1 MAATPLAAYDN
12 DNPEQQPEVD
22 SEQDA
27 EGDEDPEFYDA
38 TAQAGIY
45 TANEELGVNGVG
57 VFHAENG
64 ADDEKDAT
72 EEIHISGG
80 KRPRLI
86 DDVNEPAE
94 DLDHAA
100 IALGSGSDDGKSGSD
115 ADEIDAEFEELSNE
129 SNAVVSDEFSEAD
142 SEVEEEWDAESN
154 EQEDADIDPP
164 VQNNCIICG
173 QDEEHDPS
181 EVFEEPL
188 ICEGCGDHCHRQ
200 CGREHELLGDDESTA
215 DKWRCLMCVMKTSQ
229 PDLADS
235 STARRKSTVSSIT
248 KDLLPADNDTQDLS
262 SHSIFNTLI
271 VDDDPLDGSRSLRKR
286 KSSTT
291 DEPENRRPTT
301 RKRRK
306 VSPPP
311 HEQALPTTTRTS
323 GSRSRAASQNQAVDN
338 DTTANHDNRV
348 ARQRRTRNAQK
359 NYCTIAQKQ
368 EGRII
373 LSFNLDQEKLQKI
386 LNSKPRP
393 KSQRRRPPPKPPAVP
408 EPPVSH
414 FAPTNPTPYAAPFYS
429 FHDREND
436 ELKSKPYGGI
446 LSETDADTS
455 RTVPLST
462 DRDKFEAARQKAEEE
477 WRQKMMATE
486 EDSDSAFRAAQKLSG
501 PPSKIK
507 YINFGGFEIE
517 TWYAAPYP
525 EEYSRNR
532 VLYICEF
539 CLKYMNSDFVAWRH
553 KLKCPAKHPPGDE
566 IYREGSV
573 SIFEVDGR
581 KNPVYCQ
588 NLCLLAKLFLGSK
601 TLYYDV
607 EPFLF
612 YVMTEYDEWGC
623 HFVGY
628 FSKEKRPSS
637 SNNVSCILTLPI
649 HQRKGYG
656 NLLIDFSYLLTR
668 LEGRTGSPEKPLSD
682 MGLVSYR
689 NYWRLVL
696 CYKFRNQ
703 KRPTS
708 ITAIS
713 EQTGMTPDDVISA
726 LEGLSAL
733 VRDPSTKTYA
743 LRLDYDFF
751 EKYIESW
758 EKKGYVKLNPNSL
771 VWTPYIMG
779 RSNKSHYD
787 HAPIHT
793 VAPRED
799 HEASESTAP
808 GEGGAIP
815 NNSYGLGISASDLDT
830 ANSVAG
836 SGIDATNGN
845 GQGFPD
851 ASPSLF
857 DAPGPPST
865 SALSFA
871 DVMSRQTASVNG
883 RQSSS
888 TPSNPAFGIPPTRF
902 EIFPHAQGTNSTP
915 ASKRRPGRPFGTRK
929 KVRSTAQSPA
939 RTSGHNT
946 PKKSKPLRLGTPNTA
961 TRPLRF
967 SVRRARS
974 SKLSDNPDT
983 KHDTDPESPGGT
995 KRFNDSSLFPPPSMF
1010 KVDSPEANGSPE
1022 NQQTDQEKHINDMPE
1037 SMEIDQQLLSGIED
1051 DTHNHGPRHA
1061 DGVNNKTE
1069 VANGLTPPTSNST
1082 QTGISR
1088 DAAECLESTATNGR
1102 PDSGSEKIPLQ
1113 C

>member
-27 EGDEDPEFYDA
+27 EGDEDPEFYNA
-38 TAQAGIY
+38 TLQAGIS
-45 TANEELGVNGVG
+45 TANEDLGVNGVG
-57 VFHAENG
+57 TPPRENG
-64 ADDEKDAT
+64 ADDWEDAT
-72 EEIHISGG
+72 EEKHISHE
-80 KRPRLI
+80 KEEPSLI
-86 DDVNEPAE
+86 EDGNEPAK
-94 DLDHAA
+94 DLDAA
-100 IALGSGSDDGKSGSD
+100 AAAPGSASDDGKSGSD
-115 ADEIDAEFEELSNE
+115 ADEMDAEFEELSNE
-129 SNAVVSDEFSEAD
+129 SNAAVTDESSEAD

-164 VQNNCIICG
+164 VQNNCIICK

-188 ICEGCGDHCHRQ
+188 ICDVCGDYCHRQ
-200 CGREHELLGDDESTA
+200 CGREEELLDDDENA
-215 DKWRCLMCVMKTSQ
+215 DNWRCPLCVMINSR
-229 PDLADS
+229 PDPAAT

-248 KDLLPADNDTQDLS
+248 KDLLPADNDTQDLN
-262 SHSIFNTLI
+262 SHSIFNSLI

-286 KSSTT
+286 KSSG
-291 DEPENRRPTT
+291 DETENRRPIT

-306 VSPPP
+306 VSPVP
-311 HEQALPTTTRTS
+311 HEQAIPTTTRAS
-323 GSRSRAASQNQAVDN
+323 GSRSRAASQNQLADN
-338 DTTANHDNRV
+338 DATAGHNSRV

-359 NYCTIAQKQ
+359 HYCTTVQRQ

-393 KSQRRRPPPKPPAVP
+393 KSQRRRPLPKPPAVP

-446 LSETDADTS
+446 LSEADADTS

-462 DRDKFEAARQKAEEE
+462 DRDKFEAARQKAEGE

-486 EDSDSAFRAAQKLSG
+486 EDSDSALRAAQKLSG

-696 CYKFRNQ
+696 CYKFRDQ
-703 KRPTS
+703 KAPTS
-708 ITAIS
+708 ITTIS

-733 VRDPSTKTYA
+733 VRDPATKTYA

-751 EKYIESW
+751 DKYIESW

-799 HEASESTAP
+799 HPEAAEPTGP
-808 GEGGAIP
+808 VNGGAIP
-815 NNSYGLGISASDLDT
+815 NNSYGLGISASDVDT
-830 ANSVAG
+830 ANSATG
-836 SGIDATNGN
+836 SGIEGTNGN
-845 GQGFPD
+845 GQGFPE

-871 DVMSRQTASVNG
+871 DVMSKQTTSVNG

-902 EIFPHAQGTNSTP
+902 EIFPQAQGTSTP
-915 ASKRRPGRPFGTRK
+915 ASKRRPGRPFGSRK

-946 PKKSKPLRLGTPNTA
+946 PKKNKPLRLGTPSTA

-995 KRFNDSSLFPPPSMF
+995 KRFNDSNLLFPTPSHEPLDPPE
-1010 KVDSPEANGSPE
+1010 VNGCPE
-1022 NQQTDQEKHINDMPE
+1022 NQQNDQGKHTHDIPE
-1037 SMEIDQQLLSGIED
+1037 SMEIDQQLLNGIED
-1051 DTHNHGPRHA
+1051 DTRNHEPRLS
-1061 DGVNNKTE
+1061 DDTNNKATAE
-1069 VANGLTPPTSNST
+1069 VASVPTPPVEDST
-1082 QTGISR
+1082 QTVIA
-1088 DAAECLESTATNGR
+1088 AAEGLDNTGANGHR
-1102 PDSGSEKIPLQ
+1102 DTGTEKIPLQ

>member
-12 DNPEQQPEVD
+12 NYPEQEPEID

-38 TAQAGIY
+38 TAQAGIVTTY
-45 TANEELGVNGVG
+45 ENSTVTVDGTYHGNGEADEGDAVDENNVN
-57 VFHAENG
+57 HEKEPSLK
-64 ADDEKDAT
+64 DDGNDSKEKVDQDAAV
-72 EEIHISGG
+72 I
-80 KRPRLI
+80 
-86 DDVNEPAE
+86 
-94 DLDHAA
+94 
-100 IALGSGSDDGKSGSD
+100 GSASEDGKSASE
-115 ADEIDAEFEELSNE
+115 ADELDAEFEELSNE
-129 SNAVVSDEFSEAD
+129 SNAVASEASSESD
-142 SEVEEEWDAESN
+142 SEAEEEWEAESN
-154 EQEDADIDPP
+154 EQEDADTEPP
-164 VQNNCIICG
+164 VENNCIVCKE
-173 QDEEHDPS
+173 DEEHDPS

-188 ICEGCGDHCHRQ
+188 ICDTCSVHCHRE
-200 CGREHELLGDDESTA
+200 CGREEGIFNDDEDA
-215 DKWRCLMCVMKTSQ
+215 GKWKCPLCKHLHSQ
-229 PDLADS
+229 PDTRNA
-235 STARRKSTVSSIT
+235 STARQKSTVSSVT
-248 KDLLPADNDTQDLS
+248 KDLLPADNDTQDPN
-262 SHSIFNTLI
+262 SHSVFNSLI
-271 VDDDPLDGSRSLRKR
+271 IEDDPLDGSRSLRKR
-286 KSSTT
+286 KSSSY
-291 DEPENRRPTT
+291 EAENKRSTT

-306 VSPPP
+306 VTPP
-311 HEQALPTTTRTS
+311 HGQALPTTRTS
-323 GSRSRAASQNQAVDN
+323 GSRSRAPSQNHLAEN
-338 DTTANHDNRV
+338 DVTTVHENR
-348 ARQRRTRNAQK
+348 APRQRRTRNAQRH
-359 NYCTIAQKQ
+359 YCSVVQKQ
-368 EGRII
+368 EGRLI

-393 KSQRRRPPPKPPAVP
+393 RSQRRRPLPNPPTIP
-408 EPPVSH
+408 EPPPVSH

-446 LSETDADTS
+446 LSEAEADTS

-477 WRQKMMATE
+477 WRKKMMANE
-486 EDSDSAFRAAQKLSG
+486 EDSDNALLSSQKLSG

-507 YINFGGFEIE
+507 YINFGGYEIE

-696 CYKFRNQ
+696 CYKFRD
-703 KRPTS
+703 KKSPTS

-733 VRDPSTKTYA
+733 VRDPVTKTYA

-751 EKYIESW
+751 ERYIESW

-793 VAPRED
+793 VAPREEID
-799 HEASESTAP
+799 ADESTPA
-808 GEGGAIP
+808 ANSMP
-815 NNSYGLGISASDLDT
+815 NNSYGPVISASDADT

-836 SGIDATNGN
+836 SGAETVNTNGK
-845 GQGFPD
+845 GFSE

-871 DVMSRQTASVNG
+871 DVMAKQVPSING

-902 EIFPHAQGTNSTP
+902 EIFPPPQGASTSTP
-915 ASKRRPGRPFGTRK
+915 TVKRRPGRPFGTRK

-946 PKKSKPLRLGTPNTA
+946 PKKSKPLRLGTPSTA

-974 SKLSDNPDT
+974 SMLGDNPDT

-995 KRFNDSSLFPPPSMF
+995 KRFNYHNPFPSTSNGPN
-1010 KVDSPEANGSPE
+1010 DQPEANGSPE
-1022 NQQTDQEKHINDMPE
+1022 TDKNDDETQFNKIPE
-1037 SMEIDQQLLSGIED
+1037 SIEIDRQLLNGIED
-1051 DTHNHGPRHA
+1051 HTRNHQQQLVDGTDKNDTEL
-1061 DGVNNKTE
+1061 T
-1069 VANGLTPPTSNST
+1069 NGLTKPMDDTSQAIATQIDNS
-1082 QTGISR
+1082 G
-1088 DAAECLESTATNGR
+1088 ENGASDT
-1102 PDSGSEKIPLQ
+1102 PEKKIPLQ
-1113 C
+1113 CS

>member
-12 DNPEQQPEVD
+12 NYPEQEPEID

-38 TAQAGIY
+38 TAQAGIVTTY
-45 TANEELGVNGVG
+45 ENSTVTVDGTYHGNGEADEGDAVDENNVNHEKEPSLKDDGNDSK
-57 VFHAENG
+57 EQ
-64 ADDEKDAT
+64 ADQDAAV
-72 EEIHISGG
+72 I
-80 KRPRLI
+80 
-86 DDVNEPAE
+86 
-94 DLDHAA
+94 
-100 IALGSGSDDGKSGSD
+100 GSASEDGKSASE
-115 ADEIDAEFEELSNE
+115 ADELDAEFEELSNE
-129 SNAVVSDEFSEAD
+129 SNAVASEASSESD
-142 SEVEEEWDAESN
+142 SEAEEEWEAESN
-154 EQEDADIDPP
+154 EQEDADTEPP
-164 VQNNCIICG
+164 VENNCIVCKE
-173 QDEEHDPS
+173 DEEHDPS

-188 ICEGCGDHCHRQ
+188 ICDTCSVHCHRE
-200 CGREHELLGDDESTA
+200 CGREEGIFNDDEDA
-215 DKWRCLMCVMKTSQ
+215 GKWKCPLCKHLHSQ
-229 PDLADS
+229 PDTRNT
-235 STARRKSTVSSIT
+235 STARQKSTVSSVT
-248 KDLLPADNDTQDLS
+248 KDLLPADNDTQDPN
-262 SHSIFNTLI
+262 SHSVFNSLI
-271 VDDDPLDGSRSLRKR
+271 IEDDPLDGSRSLRKR
-286 KSSTT
+286 KSSSY
-291 DEPENRRPTT
+291 EAENRRSTT

-306 VSPPP
+306 VTPP
-311 HEQALPTTTRTS
+311 HGQALPTTRTS
-323 GSRSRAASQNQAVDN
+323 GSRSRAPSQNQLAEN
-338 DTTANHDNRV
+338 DVTTVHENR
-348 ARQRRTRNAQK
+348 APRQRRTRNAQRH
-359 NYCTIAQKQ
+359 YCSVVQKQ
-368 EGRII
+368 EGRLI

-393 KSQRRRPPPKPPAVP
+393 RSQRRRPLPNPPTIP
-408 EPPVSH
+408 EPPPVSH

-446 LSETDADTS
+446 LSEAEADTS

-477 WRQKMMATE
+477 WRKKMMANE
-486 EDSDSAFRAAQKLSG
+486 EDSDNALLSSQKLSG

-507 YINFGGFEIE
+507 YINFGGYEIE
-517 TWYAAPYP
+517 T
-525 EEYSRNR
+525 
-532 VLYICEF
+532 C
-539 CLKYMNSDFVAWRH
+539 
-553 KLKCPAKHPPGDE
+553 
-566 IYREGSV
+566 
-573 SIFEVDGR
+573 
-581 KNPVYCQ
+581 
-588 NLCLLAKLFLGSK
+588 
-601 TLYYDV
+601 
-607 EPFLF
+607 
-612 YVMTEYDEWGC
+612 
-623 HFVGY
+623 
-628 FSKEKRPSS
+628 KEKRPSS

-696 CYKFRNQ
+696 CYKFRD
-703 KRPTS
+703 KKSPTS

-733 VRDPSTKTYA
+733 VRDPVTKTYA

-751 EKYIESW
+751 ERYIESW

-793 VAPRED
+793 VAPREEID
-799 HEASESTAP
+799 ADESTPA
-808 GEGGAIP
+808 ANSMP
-815 NNSYGLGISASDLDT
+815 NNSYGLVISASDADT

-836 SGIDATNGN
+836 SGAETVNTNGK
-845 GQGFPD
+845 GFSE

-871 DVMSRQTASVNG
+871 DVMAKQVPSING

-902 EIFPHAQGTNSTP
+902 EIFPPPQGASTSTP
-915 ASKRRPGRPFGTRK
+915 TVKRRPGRPFGTRK

-946 PKKSKPLRLGTPNTA
+946 PKKSKPLRLGTPSTA

-974 SKLSDNPDT
+974 SMLGDNPDT

-995 KRFNDSSLFPPPSMF
+995 KRVNYHNPFPSTSNGPNDQ
-1010 KVDSPEANGSPE
+1010 PEANGSPE
-1022 NQQTDQEKHINDMPE
+1022 TDKNDDETQFNKIPE
-1037 SMEIDQQLLSGIED
+1037 SIEIDRQLLNGIED
-1051 DTHNHGPRHA
+1051 HTRNHQQQLVDGTDKNDTEL
-1061 DGVNNKTE
+1061 T
-1069 VANGLTPPTSNST
+1069 NGLTKPMDDTSQAIATQIDNS
-1082 QTGISR
+1082 G
-1088 DAAECLESTATNGR
+1088 ENGASDT
-1102 PDSGSEKIPLQ
+1102 PEKKIPLQ
-1113 C
+1113 CS

>member
-12 DNPEQQPEVD
+12 SYPEQEPEID

-38 TAQAGIY
+38 TAHVGIIM
-45 TANEELGVNGVG
+45 TNEDLDANGDGAYHGKVEG
-57 VFHAENG
+57 ENEG
-64 ADDEKDAT
+64 PADEKDP
-72 EEIHISGG
+72 S
-80 KRPRLI
+80 LI
-86 DDVNEPAE
+86 DDENEPE
-94 DLDHAA
+94 EKLDHLTAA
-100 IALGSGSDDGKSGSD
+100 PESASDAGKSASD
-115 ADEIDAEFEELSNE
+115 ADEMDAEFEELSNE
-129 SNAVVSDEFSEAD
+129 SNAVGSEVSSETD
-142 SEVEEEWDAESN
+142 SEVEEEWEAESN
-154 EQEDADIDPP
+154 EQEDADTDPP
-164 VQNNCIICG
+164 VENNCIVCKE
-173 QDEEHDPS
+173 DEEHDPS

-188 ICEGCGDHCHRQ
+188 ICDICGVHCHRE
-200 CGREHELLGDDESTA
+200 CGRDEGLFNDDESA
-215 DKWRCLMCVMKTSQ
+215 DKWRCPPCKVKESPANTRN
-229 PDLADS
+229 S
-235 STARRKSTVSSIT
+235 STTRRKSAVSSIT
-248 KDLLPADNDTQDLS
+248 KDLLPADNDTQDVN
-262 SHSIFNTLI
+262 SHSVFSSLI
-271 VDDDPLDGSRSLRKR
+271 VEDDPLDGSHSLRKR
-286 KSSTT
+286 KSSS
-291 DEPENRRPTT
+291 DEAENRRTTT
-301 RKRRK
+301 RKRQK

-311 HEQALPTTTRTS
+311 HGDALPTTTKAS
-323 GSRSRAASQNQAVDN
+323 GSRSRATSQNQFADN
-338 DTTANHDNRV
+338 DVTTTYDSRAS
-348 ARQRRTRNAQK
+348 RQRRTRNAQK
-359 NYCTIAQKQ
+359 NYCSVVQKQ
-368 EGRII
+368 EGRMI

-393 KSQRRRPPPKPPAVP
+393 KSQRRRPLPKPATLP

-446 LSETDADTS
+446 LSEADADTS
-455 RTVPLST
+455 RTIPLST

-477 WRQKMMATE
+477 WRQKMISNE
-486 EDSDSAFRAAQKLSG
+486 EDSDSALRSSQKLSG

-703 KRPTS
+703 KSPTS

-733 VRDPSTKTYA
+733 VRDPVTKTYA

-799 HEASESTAP
+799 HPEADEPTAP
-808 GEGGAIP
+808 VNGGAMP
-815 NNSYGLGISASDLDT
+815 NNSYGLGISASDVDT
-830 ANSVAG
+830 ANSATG
-836 SGIDATNGN
+836 SGVDVSNSN
-845 GQGFPD
+845 GQGFSEV
-851 ASPSLF
+851 SPSLF

-871 DVMSRQTASVNG
+871 DVMAKQAPSING

-888 TPSNPAFGIPPTRF
+888 TPSNPAFGIPATRF
-902 EIFPHAQGTNSTP
+902 EIFPPPQGISSGTP
-915 ASKRRPGRPFGTRK
+915 TVKRRPGRPFGTRK

-939 RTSGHNT
+939 RTSGQNT
-946 PKKSKPLRLGTPNTA
+946 PKKNKPLRLGTPSTS

-974 SKLSDNPDT
+974 SRLSDNPDT

-995 KRFNDSSLFPPPSMF
+995 KRFHDSTLFPTNQL
-1010 KVDSPEANGSPE
+1010 EINGSAE
-1022 NQQTDQEKHINDMPE
+1022 NQQKDQETHTSDIPE
-1037 SMEIDQQLLSGIED
+1037 SMEIDRQLLNGIED
-1051 DTHNHGPRHA
+1051 DARNHELRLPNDANR
-1061 DGVNNKTE
+1061 K
-1069 VANGLTPPTSNST
+1069 VAELTNGLTPPMDDTT
-1082 QTGISR
+1082 QTAITRRGA
-1088 DAAECLESTATNGR
+1088 DNLDKPNTNGH
-1102 PDSGSEKIPLQ
+1102 PDSGSENIPVQ

>member
-12 DNPEQQPEVD
+12 NYPEQEPEID

-38 TAQAGIY
+38 TAQAGIVTTY
-45 TANEELGVNGVG
+45 ENSTVTVDGTYHGKGETDEGGAVDENNVN
-57 VFHAENG
+57 H
-64 ADDEKDAT
+64 EK
-72 EEIHISGG
+72 EPS
-80 KRPRLI
+80 LI
-86 DDVNEPAE
+86 DDDSKEKV
-94 DLDHAA
+94 DQDAA
-100 IALGSGSDDGKSGSD
+100 VIGSASEDGKSASE
-115 ADEIDAEFEELSNE
+115 ADELDAEFEELSNE
-129 SNAVVSDEFSEAD
+129 SNAVASEASSESD
-142 SEVEEEWDAESN
+142 SEAEEEWEAESN
-154 EQEDADIDPP
+154 EQEDADTEPP
-164 VQNNCIICG
+164 VENNCIVCKE
-173 QDEEHDPS
+173 DEEHDPS

-188 ICEGCGDHCHRQ
+188 ICDTCSVHCHRE
-200 CGREHELLGDDESTA
+200 CGREEGIFNDDEDA
-215 DKWRCLMCVMKTSQ
+215 GKWKCPLCKHLHSQ
-229 PDLADS
+229 PDTRNS
-235 STARRKSTVSSIT
+235 STARQKSTVSSVT
-248 KDLLPADNDTQDLS
+248 KDLLPADNDTQDPN
-262 SHSIFNTLI
+262 SHSVFNSLI
-271 VDDDPLDGSRSLRKR
+271 IEDDPLDGSRSLRKR
-286 KSSTT
+286 KSSSY
-291 DEPENRRPTT
+291 EAENRRSTT

-306 VSPPP
+306 VTPP
-311 HEQALPTTTRTS
+311 HGQALPTTRAS
-323 GSRSRAASQNQAVDN
+323 GSRSRAPSQNQLAEN
-338 DTTANHDNRV
+338 DVTTVHENR
-348 ARQRRTRNAQK
+348 APRQRRTRNAQK
-359 NYCTIAQKQ
+359 YYCSIVQKQ
-368 EGRII
+368 EGRLI
-373 LSFNLDQEKLQKI
+373 LSFNLDQEKIQKI

-393 KSQRRRPPPKPPAVP
+393 RSQRRRPLPKPPTIP
-408 EPPVSH
+408 EPPPVSH

-446 LSETDADTS
+446 LSEAEADTS

-477 WRQKMMATE
+477 WRKKMMANE
-486 EDSDSAFRAAQKLSG
+486 EDSDNALLSSQKLSG

-507 YINFGGFEIE
+507 YINFGGYEIE

-566 IYREGSV
+566 IYREG
-573 SIFEVDGR
+573 
-581 KNPVYCQ
+581 
-588 NLCLLAKLFLGSK
+588 
-601 TLYYDV
+601 
-607 EPFLF
+607 
-612 YVMTEYDEWGC
+612 
-623 HFVGY
+623 
-628 FSKEKRPSS
+628 KEKRPSS

-696 CYKFRNQ
+696 CYKFRD
-703 KRPTS
+703 KKSPTS

-733 VRDPSTKTYA
+733 VRDPVTKTYA

-751 EKYIESW
+751 ERYIESW

-793 VAPRED
+793 VAPREEID
-799 HEASESTAP
+799 ADEPTA
-808 GEGGAIP
+808 ATNSIP
-815 NNSYGLGISASDLDT
+815 TNSYGLGISASDADT

-836 SGIDATNGN
+836 SGVETVNTNGK
-845 GQGFPD
+845 GFSE

-871 DVMSRQTASVNG
+871 DVMAKQAPSTNG

-902 EIFPHAQGTNSTP
+902 EIFPPPQGASTSTP
-915 ASKRRPGRPFGTRK
+915 TVKRRPGRPFGTRK

-939 RTSGHNT
+939 RTSGHT
-946 PKKSKPLRLGTPNTA
+946 

-974 SKLSDNPDT
+974 SMLGDNPDT

-995 KRFNDSSLFPPPSMF
+995 KRFDYPNSFPSTSNGPT
-1010 KVDSPEANGSPE
+1010 DQPEANGSPE
-1022 NQQTDQEKHINDMPE
+1022 TDKNDEETHINKIPE
-1037 SMEIDQQLLSGIED
+1037 SMEIDRQLLNGIED
-1051 DTHNHGPRHA
+1051 HTRNHQPQLV
-1061 DGVNNKTE
+1061 DGTNKNETE
-1069 VANGLTPPTSNST
+1069 LTNGLTKPMDDTSQSIAT
-1082 QTGISR
+1082 QVDNPGENGAS
-1088 DAAECLESTATNGR
+1088 DA
-1102 PDSGSEKIPLQ
+1102 PSEKKIPLQ
-1113 C
+1113 CS

>member
-12 DNPEQQPEVD
+12 SYPEQEPEID

-38 TAQAGIY
+38 TAH
-45 TANEELGVNGVG
+45 VG
-57 VFHAENG
+57 LVTTYEDSTVKVDGAYHGEVEVLEGGAVDEN
-64 ADDEKDAT
+64 DISHEK
-72 EEIHISGG
+72 E
-80 KRPRLI
+80 PNLI
-86 DDVNEPAE
+86 DSGDEPKE
-94 DLDHAA
+94 KTDQDAA
-100 IALGSGSDDGKSGSD
+100 VLESASEDGKSASD
-115 ADEIDAEFEELSNE
+115 ADELDAEFEELSND
-129 SNAVVSDEFSEAD
+129 SNAVVSEVSSESDSEA
-142 SEVEEEWDAESN
+142 EEDWEAESN
-154 EQEDADIDPP
+154 EQEDADTELP
-164 VQNNCIICG
+164 VDNNCFVCKE
-173 QDEEHDPS
+173 DEEHDPS

-188 ICEGCGDHCHRQ
+188 ICDTCGVHCHRE
-200 CGREHELLGDDESTA
+200 CGREEGLFNDDDDAS
-215 DKWRCLMCVMKTSQ
+215 KWKCSLCKFQNSQ
-229 PDLADS
+229 PDIRNS
-235 STARRKSTVSSIT
+235 STARQKSTVSSVT
-248 KDLLPADNDTQDLS
+248 KDLLPADNDTQNPN
-262 SHSIFNTLI
+262 SHSVFKSLI
-271 VDDDPLDGSRSLRKR
+271 IDDDPLDGSRSLRKR
-286 KSSTT
+286 KSSSY
-291 DEPENRRPTT
+291 EAENRRPTT

-306 VSPPP
+306 VTPPP
-311 HEQALPTTTRTS
+311 HGQVLPTTRAS
-323 GSRSRAASQNQAVDN
+323 GSRSRAASQNQFAEN
-338 DTTANHDNRV
+338 DDATVHENR
-348 ARQRRTRNAQK
+348 ASRQRRTRNTQK
-359 NYCTIAQKQ
+359 HYCTVVQKQ
-368 EGRII
+368 EGRLI

-393 KSQRRRPPPKPPAVP
+393 RSQRRRPLPKPSTIP
-408 EPPVSH
+408 EPTPVSH

-446 LSETDADTS
+446 LSQAEADTS

-477 WRQKMMATE
+477 WRKKMIASE
-486 EDSDSAFRAAQKLSG
+486 EDSDNALLSSQKLSG

-696 CYKFRNQ
+696 CYKFRD
-703 KRPTS
+703 KKSPTS

-733 VRDPSTKTYA
+733 VRDPVTKTYA

-758 EKKGYVKLNPNSL
+758 EKKGYVRLNPNSL

-793 VAPRED
+793 VAPREEID
-799 HEASESTAP
+799 ADGPNASANHVS
-808 GEGGAIP
+808 
-815 NNSYGLGISASDLDT
+815 NNSYGLGINASDADT
-830 ANSVAG
+830 TNSVAG
-836 SGIDATNGN
+836 SGVDISNAN
-845 GQGFPD
+845 GQAFSE

-871 DVMSRQTASVNG
+871 DVMAKQAPSTNG

-888 TPSNPAFGIPPTRF
+888 TPSNPAFGIPATRF
-902 EIFPHAQGTNSTP
+902 EIFPPPQGTSTNTP
-915 ASKRRPGRPFGTRK
+915 TVKRRPGRPFGTRK

-939 RTSGHNT
+939 RTSGQNT
-946 PKKSKPLRLGTPNTA
+946 PKKSKPLRLGTPSTA

-974 SKLSDNPDT
+974 SMLGDNLDI
-983 KHDTDPESPGGT
+983 KHDTDVESPGGT
-995 KRFNDSSLFPPPSMF
+995 NRFDYSNSFPAT
-1010 KVDSPEANGSPE
+1010 ANGP
-1022 NQQTDQEKHINDMPE
+1022 TDQPEVNCSPDDVKNDEETYNNKIPE
-1037 SMEIDQQLLSGIED
+1037 SMEIDRQLLNGIED
-1051 DTHNHGPRHA
+1051 HTRSHQPRPA
-1061 DGVNNKTE
+1061 DDANNKDTE
-1069 VANGLTPPTSNST
+1069 LTNGLTIPIDDTS
-1082 QTGISR
+1082 QPV
-1088 DAAECLESTATNGR
+1088 AAHLDNPGANGN
-1102 PDSGSEKIPLQ
+1102 PDTTPEKKIPLQ